1 MKKNYMRPQSSA
13 VSIQCRM
20 MLTESR
26 FDNNADEQYIT
37 PDDEEYNDGF
47 TVKGYTWSHF
57 FEEW

>member
-1 MKKNYMRPQSSA
+1 MQPQSSA
-13 VSIQCRM
+13 ISIQCRM

-26 FDNNADEQYIT
+26 FDNNVDEQYIT

-57 FEEW
+57 SEEW